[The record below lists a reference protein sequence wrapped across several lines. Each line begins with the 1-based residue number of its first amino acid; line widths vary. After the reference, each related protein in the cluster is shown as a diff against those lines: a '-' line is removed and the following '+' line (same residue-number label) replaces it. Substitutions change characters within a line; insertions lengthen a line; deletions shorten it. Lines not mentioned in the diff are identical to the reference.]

1 MTIKTNSSRPH
12 QASNNGTIQD
22 SNPFMVAGEVEEGGK
37 FLRAV
42 IMRKMESFGP
52 FRFCFWNNSKA
63 QVNASWGSSS
73 LLGHLEDINE

>member
-1 MTIKTNSSRPH
+1 MTIKTNSNRPH
-12 QASNNGTIQD
+12 QASNNGTIQV
-22 SNPFMVAGEVEEGGK
+22 SNPFMVAGEVEEGEK
-37 FLRAV
+37 FFRAA
-42 IMRKMESFGP
+42 IMRMIVALGP